1 MIVDYDQEIEKF
13 KKKFTAAGKPKEY
26 VGHKKKVRVFVQE
39 YGIIITRHSHV
50 SKNIIL
56 LK

>member
-26 VGHKKKVRVFVQE
+26 VGHKKKVGCLYKRS
-39 YGIIITRHSHV
+39 YYD
-50 SKNIIL
+50 IL
-56 LK
+56 I